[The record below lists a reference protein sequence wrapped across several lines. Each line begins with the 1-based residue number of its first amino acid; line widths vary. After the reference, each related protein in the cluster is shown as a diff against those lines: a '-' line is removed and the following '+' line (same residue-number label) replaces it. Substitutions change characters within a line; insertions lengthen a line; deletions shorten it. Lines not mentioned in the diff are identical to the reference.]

1 MKMKRY
7 LFALSVAAIAAGS
20 CAKDADIETGTAS
33 ESRMKI
39 DAILSEQT
47 KTVIGDT
54 EGSTL
59 TVMFTSNDKLLV
71 YGQNESTIQGVPF
84 RPVEDG
90 KSTTKTFT
98 TDAWPDGFTPIYAVA
113 TTSESTLNTCTEDGV
128 IKMLVNNAR
137 QKLDWSNSY
146 ASNSTTHV
154 GKIENGRVF
163 LKNVCSLIGF
173 RISGKNDITKIEL
186 RGNADEDLGGW
197 ISVDYSK
204 IGTEEQFYTV
214 TNGVK
219 KITVTAADDID
230 NGTATGGYIPE
241 DTDFFISLL
250 PGTYTNGFTIT
261 MTDKDGKVAQR
272 MIETSVTLNRSKA
285 RLLSTPVNQGLDFK
299 TVTLPEQISFKFGTK
314 WPFVESVVAK
324 DSQSSGGDDY
334 TYDYSDSES
343 GWSGTFPF
351 TICKGDSYSQTQQ
364 SLEFS
369 GTNSWIRLPAIEGR
383 ILKSV
388 TAKVRNSSNKQFNI
402 SETAGGTAMKSGSV
416 KSGGT
421 LTLSWSDSDTE
432 KPQAGVS
439 YYLNIPSSSTYCTE
453 IIIVYGIDGGGDEY
467 PAEFTVDVNLTS
479 WPFTPACADAA
490 SQSEEGETYSYQFTG
505 DIGGKSYSFPL
516 SFGLCKGPNG
526 NTYSITSANLLSF
539 KRVGSAAPYEE
550 NLGYIKLP
558 AVPGRYLK
566 SVNLTITTTSAN
578 VYICK
583 TADRVTE
590 GENLV
595 KTFKAYKT
603 TDTSSG
609 DLTNTDVNTSYYLYR
624 ESTTAFNLNNLKLTY
639 ATPEN

>member
-1 MKMKRY
+1 
-7 LFALSVAAIAAGS
+7 
-20 CAKDADIETGTAS
+20 
-33 ESRMKI
+33 
-39 DAILSEQT
+39 
-47 KTVIGDT
+47 
-54 EGSTL
+54 
-59 TVMFTSNDKLLV
+59 
-71 YGQNESTIQGVPF
+71 
-84 RPVEDG
+84 
-90 KSTTKTFT
+90 
-98 TDAWPDGFTPIYAVA
+98 
-113 TTSESTLNTCTEDGV
+113 
-128 IKMLVNNAR
+128 
-137 QKLDWSNSY
+137 
-146 ASNSTTHV
+146 
-154 GKIENGRVF
+154 
-163 LKNVCSLIGF
+163 
-173 RISGKNDITKIEL
+173 DITKIEV
-186 RGNADEDLGGW
+186 RGNNDEDLGGW
-197 ISVDYSK
+197 IKVDYAK
-204 IGTEEQFYTV
+204 IGTEEQFYEV
-214 TNGVK
+214 TGGVK
-219 KITVTAADDID
+219 TITVTAADKID
-230 NGTATGGYIPE
+230 NKTETGGYIPAE
-241 DTDFFISLL
+241 KDFFISIL
-250 PGTYTNGFTIT
+250 PGTYSNGFTIT
-261 MTDKDGKVAQR
+261 MTDKDGKVAR
-272 MIETSVTLNRSKA
+272 RVIDSSIKLNRAKARVFSKA
-285 RLLSTPVNQGLDFK
+285 INQDLEFK
-299 TVTLPEQISFKFGTK
+299 TVEMPAQLSFAFGTK
-314 WPFVESVVAK
+314 WPFAESIVAK
-324 DSQSSGGDDY
+324 DSQSAEGDTY
-334 TYDYSDSES
+334 TYNYSDAES

-369 GTNSWIRLPAIEGR
+369 GTNSWIKLPAIEGR
-383 ILKSV
+383 VLKSV
-388 TAKVRNSSNKQFNI
+388 TAKVRNSSNKQFNV
-402 SETAGGTAMKSGSV
+402 SATAGGDAMKSGSV

-421 LTLSWSDSDTE
+421 LTLSWSDSDKT

-439 YYLNIPSSSTYCTE
+439 YYLNLPTSSTYCTE
-453 IIIVYGIDGGGDEY
+453 ITIIYGIEGSAVEY

-595 KTFKAYKT
+595 KTFKASRT